1 MDFDWFLKEF
11 LLQVAVNLTCLAVLA
26 LCLLVYLECWVW
38 PARAQ
43 ARAAS
48 PLPDSATY
56 EEELKK
62 IRLDLASISTTYL
75 MTKNMNKK
83 RKSRVEE
90 EVEEQEKI
98 IEDAPPEEE
107 NNAEEGGAAET
118 PEEAE
123 SEEAPKEDSA
133 VIDIE

>member
-26 LCLLVYLECWVW
+26 LCLLAYLECWVW

-43 ARAAS
+43 ARPDS
-48 PLPDSATY
+48 PLPDPCTY
-56 EEELKK
+56 EEELRK
-62 IRLDLASISTTYL
+62 IRLDLATISTTYL
-75 MTKNMNKK
+75 MAKSMNKK

-98 IEDAPPEEE
+98 IEDVPPEVENSPEE
-107 NNAEEGGAAET
+107 DSAVET
-118 PEEAE
+118 PEEAA
-123 SEEAPKEDSA
+123 SEEVPKEDSA